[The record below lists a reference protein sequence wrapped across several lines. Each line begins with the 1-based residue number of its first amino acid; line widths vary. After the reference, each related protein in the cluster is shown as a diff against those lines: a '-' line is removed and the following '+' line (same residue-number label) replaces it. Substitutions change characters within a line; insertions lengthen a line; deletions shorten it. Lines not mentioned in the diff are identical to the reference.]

1 MHLLPEKYFDNKD
14 TQNNRKEKSSNF
26 GRRLFLVSLLVG
38 FILIVVASLKNSDQ
52 TEEEQLA
59 VLQAK
64 IEKREVLLEYEK
76 KAYCELLWK
85 VRKVR
90 LCACKKNFIKDI
102 GSLTGYKV
110 KDSDLDWRDSGK
122 TFEEALQEAFR
133 RTGVPKEQ
141 FFAKKWGLDINGK
154 SGVVEW
160 KGPGGAEVSIDPP
173 HQRQGPDVFHIGFQS
188 PGKDDDRVRGHIF
201 LDCVPFFRNEK

>member
-110 KDSDLDWRDSGK
+110 KDSDLDWRDSG
-122 TFEEALQEAFR
+122 
-133 RTGVPKEQ
+133 
-141 FFAKKWGLDINGK
+141 
-154 SGVVEW
+154 
-160 KGPGGAEVSIDPP
+160 
-173 HQRQGPDVFHIGFQS
+173 
-188 PGKDDDRVRGHIF
+188 
-201 LDCVPFFRNEK
+201 